1 MDVKYILV
9 VLIII
14 LFIVNIGFLFYM
26 NSQVSA
32 LQSAYSAL
40 ASDYNTA
47 VSDYSTV
54 KSMYSSLYNNYTNLV
69 NMYNSL
75 ASKYNSLYMN
85 FTTLMNEYKS
95 LSQNYSTLSSEYNTL
110 TGLTTIYNFFVSLS
124 QVNTNQMES
133 LMVGPMP
140 VYFQI
145 TSPPGNGTVIATP
158 SNFSTA
164 LADIGSHLSQ
174 YFDYI
179 TIRSF
184 TKELIIYYFGSY
196 MLGEGLLAF
205 KNVNANGTT
214 VNNYAIIY
222 VVGQNIAP
230 YKWQI
235 TYVKIDNSIYVYQ
248 YNMIST
254 GFQLIQNLE
263 TKNLGA
269 LLSTLLGP
277 YSSYVYIAQ
286 GPFAGNYSG
295 PVTVEDMFIDTI
307 IAKEI
312 QSVSFTP
319 FYFTIQFTSNQTG
332 IVRIYGNM
340 SITLT
345 NGTSYTYPTE
355 LKLIE
360 QLEPNGE
367 FQITGFNILNDLT
380 VTQIQSIIPK

>member
-14 LFIVNIGFLFYM
+14 LFIANIGFLFYM

-32 LQSAYSAL
+32 LQATYSAL
-40 ASDYNTA
+40 ASNYNTA

-54 KSMYSSLYNNYTNLV
+54 KSMYSSLYGNYTNLV

-85 FTTLMNEYKS
+85 FTTLVNEYKS

-110 TGLTTIYNFFVSLS
+110 TGLTTIYTFFVSLS

-145 TSPPGNGTVIATP
+145 TSPPGNGSVIATP

-184 TKELIIYYFGSY
+184 TKELVIYHFGSY

-205 KNVNANGTT
+205 KNVNVNGTT

-222 VVGQNIAP
+222 VVAQNIAP

-277 YSSYVYIAQ
+277 YSNYVYIAQ

-295 PVTVEDMFIDTI
+295 PVTVENTFIDTI

-312 QSVSFTP
+312 QSISFTP
-319 FYFTIQFTSNQTG
+319 FYFTIQFISNQTG

-345 NGTSYTYPTE
+345 NGTSYIYPTE

-367 FQITGFNILNDLT
+367 FQVTGFNILNDLT
-380 VTQIQSIIPK
+380 ITQIQSIIPK

>member
-14 LFIVNIGFLFYM
+14 LFIANIGFLFYM

-85 FTTLMNEYKS
+85 LTTLMNEYKS

-110 TGLTTIYNFFVSLS
+110 TGLTTIYTFFVSLS

-145 TSPPGNGTVIATP
+145 TSPPGNGSVIATP

-196 MLGEGLLAF
+196 VLGEGLLAF
-205 KNVNANGTT
+205 KNVNVNGTT

-222 VVGQNIAP
+222 VVAQNIAP

-263 TKNLGA
+263 TKNLGG

-277 YSSYVYIAQ
+277 YSNYVYIAQ

-295 PVTVEDMFIDTI
+295 SVTVENTFIDTI

-312 QSVSFTP
+312 QSISFTP

-345 NGTSYTYPTE
+345 NGTSYTYSTE

-367 FQITGFNILNDLT
+367 FQVTGFNILNDLT